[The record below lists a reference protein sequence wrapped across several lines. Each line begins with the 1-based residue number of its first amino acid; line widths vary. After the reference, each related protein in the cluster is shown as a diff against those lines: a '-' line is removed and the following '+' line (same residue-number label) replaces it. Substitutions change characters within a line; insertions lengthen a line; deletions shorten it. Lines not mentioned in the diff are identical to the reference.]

1 MFYSI
6 NIYICCYKLSNI
18 YFCTMS
24 EMVKIPLNLPSYSYK
39 TRVNESVLQIFDLV
53 RKKYVQLTP
62 EEWVRQ
68 HFINYLVVQCGVPKG
83 LIGVEVALKL
93 NAVNHRADIVI
104 YSKQGS
110 PIALVECKAPEVELN
125 ASVIEQVG
133 RYNIHFKAKYLF
145 ITNGLKHYSVIV
157 DWENMQFKP
166 ISTIPN
172 YVEMIS

>member
-1 MFYSI
+1 
-6 NIYICCYKLSNI
+6 
-18 YFCTMS
+18 MS
-24 EMVKIPLNLPSYSYK
+24 EMVKIPLNLPSYSCK
-39 TRVNESVLQIFDLV
+39 TRVFESVSQIFDPI

-68 HFINYLVVQCGVPKG
+68 HFINYFVEQCAVPTG
-83 LIGVEVALKL
+83 LIGVEVAMKL

-157 DWENMQFKP
+157 DWDNKQFKP

-172 YVEMIS
+172 YIEMIS

>member
-1 MFYSI
+1 
-6 NIYICCYKLSNI
+6 
-18 YFCTMS
+18 MS
-24 EMVKIPLNLPSYSYK
+24 EMVKIPLNLPSYSCK
-39 TRVNESVLQIFDLV
+39 TRVNESVLQIFDLI

-68 HFINYLVVQCGVPKG
+68 HFVNYLLEHCNVPAG

-145 ITNGLKHYSVIV
+145 LTNGLKHYSVVV
-157 DWENMQFKP
+157 DWENKQFKP
-166 ISTIPN
+166 ISTIPS
-172 YVEMIS
+172 YIEMIS

>member
-1 MFYSI
+1 
-6 NIYICCYKLSNI
+6 
-18 YFCTMS
+18 MS
-24 EMVKIPLNLPSYSYK
+24 EMVKIPLNLPSYSCK
-39 TRVNESVLQIFDLV
+39 TRVNESVLQIFDLI

-68 HFINYLVVQCGVPKG
+68 HFVNYLLEHCNVPAG

-125 ASVIEQVG
+125 ASVIEQIG

-157 DWENMQFKP
+157 DWESKQFKP
-166 ISTIPN
+166 ISTIPS
-172 YVEMIS
+172 YIEMIS

>member
-1 MFYSI
+1 
-6 NIYICCYKLSNI
+6 
-18 YFCTMS
+18 MS
-24 EMVKIPLNLPSYSYK
+24 EMVKIPLNLPSYSCK
-39 TRVNESVLQIFDLV
+39 TKENELGMQIFDPI

-68 HFINYLVVQCGVPKG
+68 HFINYLVEHCGVPAG

-125 ASVIEQVG
+125 ALVIEQIG

-157 DWENMQFKP
+157 DWENKQFKP

-172 YVEMIS
+172 YIEMIS

>member
-1 MFYSI
+1 
-6 NIYICCYKLSNI
+6 
-18 YFCTMS
+18 MS
-24 EMVKIPLNLPSYSYK
+24 EMVKIPLNLPSYSCK
-39 TRVNESVLQIFDLV
+39 TRVNESVLQIFDLI

-68 HFINYLVVQCGVPKG
+68 HFVNYLLEHCNVPAG

-125 ASVIEQVG
+125 ASVIEQIG

-157 DWENMQFKP
+157 DWESKQFKP

-172 YVEMIS
+172 YIEMIS

>member
-1 MFYSI
+1 
-6 NIYICCYKLSNI
+6 
-18 YFCTMS
+18 MS
-24 EMVKIPLNLPSYSYK
+24 EMVKIPLNLPDYSCK
-39 TRVNESVLQIFDLV
+39 TRVAESVLQIFDPI

-68 HFINYLVVQCGVPKG
+68 HFINYLVEHCGVPAG
-83 LIGVEVALKL
+83 LIGVEVALKF

-125 ASVIEQVG
+125 TSVIEQVG

-157 DWENMQFKP
+157 DWANKQFKP
-166 ISTIPN
+166 ISTIPS
-172 YVEMIS
+172 YIEMIS